1 MKTRFEKW
9 FENYEFPGDA
19 KTLFK
24 ESVLCYKI
32 SAYRASF
39 IMSYLGIQ
47 TVLRE
52 RLLNSHNKPN
62 NIPQNMWE
70 KKLEELNDDNAW
82 DNTVFDLVNRTK
94 PDNPFL
100 ITDDIRVQY
109 SYWRTIRNDCAH
121 AKSNI
126 VSYPHV
132 EALWL
137 FIESNLNKFVVNG
150 GTAGLFEKIKMHY
163 DTKYTPPNTNVLPIV
178 KEIPHA
184 MTKAEI
190 PLFLKEVDD
199 YFEDN
204 IIEFKRFDEDSN
216 TFEFWNYVAN
226 SEVAIIR
233 EAFINFIKSDWDI
246 FRKFII
252 VFSGKLYEISSD
264 EKYIREFWSSE
275 IWELFKWG
283 NIDGW
288 NILKILL
295 DNNIIPLS
303 ELDEFIKILFKKVKK
318 NPPEF
323 MMEFLKNTDYF
334 KMLKG
339 SLFGNRSM
347 SSPPYGIEFANNN
360 WSRIRF
366 YLKHMEVDKVV
377 VSELNSAYLASS
389 YGEFN
394 REMTKLIET
403 DKTFSE
409 QYKRV
414 LLDEKLKLPSV
425 LEKSE
430 DTNEED

>member
-1 MKTRFEKW
+1 MKTRFESW
-9 FENYEFPGDA
+9 FENYNFPGDA
-19 KTLFK
+19 DTLFK
-24 ESVLCYKI
+24 EAVLCYKI

-52 RLLNSHNKPN
+52 RLLNSHHKPN
-62 NIPQNMWE
+62 NMPQNMWE
-70 KKLEELNDDNAW
+70 KKLEELKDDNAW

-94 PDNPFL
+94 PDNPFV

-150 GTAGLFEKIKMHY
+150 GTAGLHEKIKKHF
-163 DTKYTPPNTNVLPIV
+163 DTRYTPPNTDVLPIV

-184 MTKAEI
+184 MTKTEI

-199 YFEDN
+199 FFEETILKFN
-204 IIEFKRFDEDSN
+204 HFDEDSEDFN
-216 TFEFWNYVAN
+216 FWNHVAN
-226 SEVAIIR
+226 SEDAILR
-233 EAFINFIKSDWDI
+233 EAFIDFIKSDWDI
-246 FRKFII
+246 FRKFIV

-264 EKYIREFWSSE
+264 GEFIREFWSSE

-288 NILKILL
+288 KILKVLL
-295 DNNIIPLS
+295 DNKIIPAE
-303 ELDEFIKILFKKVKK
+303 ELDEFIKKLYKKAKR

-323 MMEFLKNTDYF
+323 MIDFLKTTDYF
-334 KMLKG
+334 KMLKA
-339 SLFGNRSM
+339 SLFECRRM
-347 SSPPYGIEFANNN
+347 SKPFGIEFANNH
-360 WSRIRF
+360 WDRIRF
-366 YLKHMEVDKVV
+366 YLKHMELDSVV

-394 REMTKLIET
+394 REMTKLFET
-403 DKTFSE
+403 DTAFS
-409 QYKRV
+409 QIYKKIIQ
-414 LLDEKLKLPSV
+414 DEKYKLPSI
-425 LEKSE
+425 LEKRE
-430 DTNEED
+430 DTPDEE

>member
-9 FENYEFPGDA
+9 YENYDFPGDA
-19 KTLFK
+19 KILFE
-24 ESVLCYKI
+24 ESVICYKI

-70 KKLEELNDDNAW
+70 KKLEELKDDNAW

-100 ITDDIRVQY
+100 IADDIRVQY

-126 VSYPHV
+126 VSSPHV

-150 GTAGLFEKIKMHY
+150 GTAGLLEKIKKHY
-163 DTKYTPPNTNVLPIV
+163 DTKYTPPNTGVLPIV
-178 KEIPHA
+178 KEIPHT
-184 MTKAEI
+184 MPKSEI

-199 YFEDN
+199 YFEDTVT
-204 IIEFKRFDEDSN
+204 RYRHFDEDSEA
-216 TFEFWNYVAN
+216 FEFWKCIAD
-226 SEVAIIR
+226 SEIAILR
-233 EAFINFIKSDWDI
+233 ESFIEFIKSDWDI
-246 FRKFII
+246 FRKFIV
-252 VFSGKLYEISSD
+252 VFPGKLYETSSD
-264 EKYIREFWSSE
+264 GKFIREFWSSE

-283 NIDGW
+283 AIDGW
-288 NILKILL
+288 NILKRLL
-295 DNNIIPLS
+295 ENKIIPI
-303 ELDEFIKILFKKVKK
+303 DEIDDFIKTLYKKVKK

-323 MMEFLKNTDYF
+323 MIEFLKSTNYF
-334 KMLKG
+334 KMLKTT
-339 SLFGNRSM
+339 LFGDRRM
-347 SSPPYGIEFANNN
+347 SSPPYGIEFANHN
-360 WSRIRF
+360 WNRIRF
-366 YLKHMEVDKVV
+366 YLKHMELDKIV

-394 REMTKLIET
+394 TEMTRLLET
-403 DKTFSE
+403 DKTFS
-409 QYKRV
+409 QNYIKIV
-414 LLDEKLKLPSV
+414 QVEKLKLPSV
-425 LEKSE
+425 LEK
-430 DTNEED
+430 DDDEEQL